1 MYSGTYDG
9 IYPEVVYVL
18 HELIRPEDTYH
29 MSHARRMARTLHILL
44 DQKPKGRLLEIGTS
58 GIIPLALKELLPD
71 LEVSVTNFDDQ
82 MSVEHSYNVTINKHH
97 GVFDGY
103 RVDLEYDQ
111 IPIQDEA
118 FDWVLCC
125 EVIEHMEID
134 PMFMMSEVNRVT
146 KTGGGLL
153 LTTPNIV
160 SSQALTK
167 MVYGFEPHFYMQY
180 HPDRQYHRHN
190 YEYSI
195 HSVMQ
200 VLKASGYDGKI
211 WTEDNFENGLDEVPR
226 RLRQAGFNIDH
237 IGDNIITVAKKN
249 TGVVD
254 RHPSMMYDVRGTT
267 HV

>member
-1 MYSGTYDG
+1 MYSGTYDD
-9 IYPEVVYVL
+9 IYPAVTEIL
-18 HELIRPEDTYH
+18 QDLIRPEDAYH
-29 MSHARRMARTLHILL
+29 MAHARRMARTLHVLL
-44 DQKPKGRLLEIGTS
+44 DQRPEGRLLEIGT
-58 GIIPLALKELLPD
+58 GGVIPLALAELLPD
-71 LEVSVTNFDDQ
+71 LEVSVTNFDEQ
-82 MSVEHSYNVTINKHH
+82 VAVEHSYDVTINDSYGIFK
-97 GVFDGY
+97 GY

-111 IPIQDEA
+111 IPVPDKT

-134 PMFMMSEVNRVT
+134 PMFMMSEINRVT
-146 KTGGGLL
+146 KTGGSLL

-167 MVYGFEPHFYMQY
+167 MVYGFEPYFYMQY

-211 WTEDNFENGLDEVPR
+211 WTEDNFENGLSEVPS
-226 RLRQAGFNIDH
+226 RLRNAGFNINH

-254 RHPSMMYDVRGTT
+254 RHPSVMYDVRGTP
-267 HV
+267 HA